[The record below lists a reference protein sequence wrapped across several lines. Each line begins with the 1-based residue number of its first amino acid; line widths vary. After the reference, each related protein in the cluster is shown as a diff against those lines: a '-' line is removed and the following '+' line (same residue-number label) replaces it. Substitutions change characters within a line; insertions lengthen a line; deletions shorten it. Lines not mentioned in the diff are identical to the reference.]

1 MAFTVTKS
9 WAASPYDKGLGI
21 NTPLGTGFLRKVSV
35 VFDSGTTTGDVTA
48 AHLGCS
54 AILDVVSITM
64 KTTNSVYAG
73 TVTNSVIPLTASGNC
88 TCEVL
93 AIVRGL

>member
-9 WAASPYDKGLGI
+9 WSASPYDKGLGV
-21 NTPLGTGFLRKVSV
+21 NTPLGTGFLRRVSV
-35 VFDSGTTTGDVTA
+35 VFDSGTTTGTVSA
-48 AHLGCS
+48 AELGAT
-54 AILDVVSITM
+54 AILDVVSVIM
-64 KTTNSVYAG
+64 KSANSVYVG
-73 TVTNSVIPLTASGNC
+73 SVVNSGIPLTASGNC